1 MVSMFSGITAME
13 RLIANYQSLVAA
25 FGPTYMYEH
34 AKSMIVITD
43 YLETKRMLT
52 NKFAKCC
59 YYHLFIVISRQ
70 QVAMTGPCQWCIR
83 DSNWSWKNITRSIP
97 NFHTWLLKFD
107 VDLLPVLS
115 QDIQNDQTTIT
126 HTNSRKVSWSCCF
139 RSFTYQI
146 HMFYEIR
153 EFRTEPKPFRNN

>member
-1 MVSMFSGITAME
+1 ME

-83 DSNWSWKNITRSIP
+83 DSNWS
-97 NFHTWLLKFD
+97 
-107 VDLLPVLS
+107 
-115 QDIQNDQTTIT
+115 
-126 HTNSRKVSWSCCF
+126 
-139 RSFTYQI
+139 
-146 HMFYEIR
+146 
-153 EFRTEPKPFRNN
+153 